1 MNSSGGGGE
10 GDFQIEL
17 TLLLIAVTSAF
28 GNFLCFYVQQ
38 TRHDLPSTSNVPPR
52 QNAFELIMYAQAE
65 KTSVVLH
72 KKVLVRNKM
81 DELFSDILELI
92 EKEGLVWKASEV
104 DNGTASSMICTCR
117 DALWYID
124 EHHQTLAGRSCHVPH
139 VFTGFVEH
147 NIPEVEA
154 QEEINFIFMCPYLEI
169 SFTESFW
176 QSAASIFVEVRMECA

>member
-1 MNSSGGGGE
+1 MVGE

-65 KTSVVLH
+65 KTSVVLP

-104 DNGTASSMICTCR
+104 DNGTASSAICTLR

-124 EHHQTLAGRSCHVPH
+124 RHHQTLADRS
-139 VFTGFVEH
+139 
-147 NIPEVEA
+147 
-154 QEEINFIFMCPYLEI
+154 
-169 SFTESFW
+169 
-176 QSAASIFVEVRMECA
+176 